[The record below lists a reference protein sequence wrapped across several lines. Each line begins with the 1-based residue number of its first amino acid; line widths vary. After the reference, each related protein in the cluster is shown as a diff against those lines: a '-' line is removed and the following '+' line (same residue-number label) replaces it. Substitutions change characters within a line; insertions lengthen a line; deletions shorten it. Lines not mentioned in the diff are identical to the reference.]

1 MPGGENKNCQPP
13 VDPDSVSHDQVLPQ
27 PHRAQAC
34 LLALRQ
40 GPECL
45 DAMRVGEKGELDF
58 SHSHQALIPT
68 LANGVRRGGH
78 PGGRRGP

>member
-1 MPGGENKNCQPP
+1 MEKTRTVNYPWTQTQCPMN
-13 VDPDSVSHDQVLPQ
+13 QVLPQ

-40 GPECL
+40 APEFL
-45 DAMRVGEKGELDF
+45 EVMRVGEKGELDF

-68 LANGVRRGGH
+68 LANGVRKGGH
-78 PGGRRGP
+78 PGGRGGP